1 MTMNSNQKTKQS
13 PLDETETKER
23 KRNVFMYL
31 SPSSFVLFFF
41 LFPFLSYHDIFIIFY
56 KEPVNV
62 LNKIDNTVKD
72 L

>member
-23 KRNVFMYL
+23 KRNVFMCL

-41 LFPFLSYHDIFIIFY
+41 LFSFLSYHDIFIIFY